1 MYKKQKIFFKVCIL
15 IHMKNRWYRYTKK
28 EFHKLLPRM
37 YDDKFWEI
45 IENQLIHEVNSEN
58 AVELNLEEE

>member
-1 MYKKQKIFFKVCIL
+1 
-15 IHMKNRWYRYTKK
+15 MKNRWSRYTKK
-28 EFHKLLPRM
+28 EFNKLLPRM
-37 YDDKFWEI
+37 YDDRFWEI

>member
-1 MYKKQKIFFKVCIL
+1 
-15 IHMKNRWYRYTKK
+15 MKNRWYRYTKK